1 MIEQKMSAED
11 IERVIP
17 YLYKDRVLSCISNF
31 AYSKSQIVL
40 GDAQLAN
47 EAGQRW
53 LKLEELAMAQIQR
66 IDAEVEANIGLIE

>member
-1 MIEQKMSAED
+1 MIDQKMSADD

-31 AYSKSQIVL
+31 AYCKSQIVL

-47 EAGQRW
+47 EVGQRW
-53 LKLEELAMAQIQR
+53 LQLEEQAMAQIQL
-66 IDAEVEANIGLIE
+66 IDAEVEANINLIE